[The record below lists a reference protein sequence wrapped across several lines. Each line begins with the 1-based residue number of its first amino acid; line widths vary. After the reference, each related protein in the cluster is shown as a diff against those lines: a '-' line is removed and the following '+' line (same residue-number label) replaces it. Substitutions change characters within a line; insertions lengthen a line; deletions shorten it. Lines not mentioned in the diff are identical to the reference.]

1 MISKENIDLSLTCQC
16 KQLRIS
22 RSSICSTPVDVDLAT
37 IELMHEIDGI
47 FTKYPFFGNR
57 QIAAYLPRSGCW
69 AGRHRVRRLTGIMGL
84 QAIYKRPNTAK
95 KHRQE
100 APPAQNLAPLAEK
113 TANHAPQ
120 SCLVQRH
127 YLHPR
132 QERLSVACSNP
143 GLGDAQSGVLAALKH
158 AGCQLLR

>member
-1 MISKENIDLSLTCQC
+1 MTNKIMPEMIKART
-16 KQLRIS
+16 
-22 RSSICSTPVDVDLAT
+22 
-37 IELMHEIDGI
+37 ELVL
-47 FTKYPFFGNR
+47 KYPFFGNR

-127 YLHPR
+127 YLHSSE
-132 QERLSVACSNP
+132 ERLLVSGDNH
-143 GLGDAQSGVLAALKH
+143 GLGNTQSAVLAAVKYVGCLKRYIAREVFNIIAQRH
-158 AGCQLLR
+158 KQITQAQIAA